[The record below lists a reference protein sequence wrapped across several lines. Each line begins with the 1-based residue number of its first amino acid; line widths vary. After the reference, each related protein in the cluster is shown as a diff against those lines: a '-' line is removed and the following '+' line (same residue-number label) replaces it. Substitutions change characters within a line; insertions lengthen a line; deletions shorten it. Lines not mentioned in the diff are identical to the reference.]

1 MKIRPRRIE
10 AFLDDEGR
18 AAREL
23 RAELAL
29 DEKLVGAAAEHGDV
43 VIDVEAHVRGSA
55 GFRDGR
61 KDTRAANSR
70 SIGRRGLRRTTC
82 LLQSARAV
90 ASRRPTKRSALL
102 PQVISLTTHRSRI
115 LSQPFRTALRG
126 VAHLLSP
133 GQTLAVAVLCL
144 AGVAA
149 FGITPDTALE
159 TIPVQHVSRALPM
172 PALVEVGDVGDR
184 YWREERVQRGD
195 TIGSLLARAA
205 VDDPEAMEFLRVD
218 PSARALYQLRPGQ
231 ALKVATD
238 DGGRL
243 TGLRFLVGD
252 GALLSVGRSAT
263 GLVAR
268 REKPEDDVR
277 LTLRTGEIASSL
289 FAAADDAGLPDAITL
304 ALADLFGGDIDFY
317 HDLRRGDRFIVLYET
332 RYVDGEP
339 SGTGRIVAAEFVI
352 RGIAYHAYLWRAPD
366 GFEGYYDE
374 TGRSSRKSFLRS
386 PMEFSRI
393 TSGFTQA
400 RLHPILHTMRAH
412 KGTDFAAPEG
422 TPVRATADGSVTV
435 AGEQNGYGNVVI
447 LQHDNTYSTV
457 YAHLSRFASG
467 VRDGARVRQG
477 DTIGYV
483 GQTGWATGPHLHYEL
498 RIDGEPR
505 DALTVALPLAWPVSD
520 EQRAA
525 FDAYIAP
532 LAGELAVVRA
542 LPDSRFVAA
551 N

>member
-1 MKIRPRRIE
+1 MVSLSSLASDPQRLIRRL
-10 AFLDDEGR
+10 FHR
-18 AAREL
+18 AATSVHP
-23 RAELAL
+23 
-29 DEKLVGAAAEHGDV
+29 EKE
-43 VIDVEAHVRGSA
+43 
-55 GFRDGR
+55 
-61 KDTRAANSR
+61 
-70 SIGRRGLRRTTC
+70 
-82 LLQSARAV
+82 LQSIDEPFRSALRAV
-90 ASRRPTKRSALL
+90 AHA
-102 PQVISLTTHRSRI
+102 
-115 LSQPFRTALRG
+115 
-126 VAHLLSP
+126 LSP
-133 GQTLAVAVLCL
+133 GQGLAVAVLCL

-149 FGITPDTALE
+149 FGITPDTALD
-159 TIPVQHVSRALPM
+159 TVTVQRVSRALPV
-172 PALVEVGDVGDR
+172 PAFVEVSDVDDP

-205 VDDPEAMEFLRVD
+205 VDDAEAMEFLRAD
-218 PSARALYQLRPGQ
+218 PSARALYQLRPGR

-238 DGGRL
+238 EDGRL
-243 TGLRFLVGD
+243 AGLRFLAANGEM
-252 GALLSVGRSAT
+252 LSIGRSASGFVT
-263 GLVAR
+263 Q
-268 REKPEDDVR
+268 RETPPDDMR
-277 LTLRTGEIASSL
+277 LTLRAGEIESSL
-289 FAAADDAGLPDAITL
+289 FAAADDAGLPDAVTL
-304 ALADLFGGDIDFY
+304 ALADVFGGDIDFY

-352 RGIAYHAYLWRAPD
+352 RGIAYHAFLWRAPD
-366 GFEGYYDE
+366 GDEGYYDE

-400 RLHPILHTMRAH
+400 RLHPVLHTMRAH

-422 TPVRATADGSVTV
+422 TPVRATADGVVMV

-457 YAHLSRFASG
+457 YAHLSRFAPA
-467 VRDGARVRQG
+467 VRGGTHVRQG

-505 DALTVALPLAWPVSD
+505 DALTVALPLASPVSD
-520 EQRAA
+520 DERAA
-525 FDAYIAP
+525 FVAQIEP
-532 LAGELAVVRA
+532 LEGELAVVRA
-542 LPDSRFVAA
+542 LPDTRVIAA